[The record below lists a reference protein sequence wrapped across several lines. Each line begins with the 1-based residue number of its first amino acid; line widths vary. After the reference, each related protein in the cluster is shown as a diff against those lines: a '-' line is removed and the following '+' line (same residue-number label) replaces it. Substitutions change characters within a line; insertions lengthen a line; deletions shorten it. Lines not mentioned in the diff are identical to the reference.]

1 MMRLAVLGLIF
12 IGLHG
17 APFVTVRA
25 EEFVQAKELP
35 WVRVSDD
42 RKYFVREPDGERML
56 FWGVNYDHDA
66 EGNLLD
72 EYWGTQWERVEDDFR
87 EMKAL
92 GANCVRVHLQIGT
105 IMRTPVE
112 ADPVSLERLKSL
124 VKLAQATGLYLN
136 ITGLA
141 CYHKANIPPWYDSLS
156 EADRWDVQA
165 RFWEAVA
172 QVCHESS
179 AVFCYDLMNEPI
191 LPGKEAEKEWLT
203 GELGGKY
210 FVQRLSLD
218 LEGRTREEVAR
229 AWVSKMVASIR
240 KVDTKHL
247 ITVGVIPWVH
257 VFGAGKPFFYSPEV
271 GEGLDFVSVH
281 FYPESGKVEKALEA
295 LRVYDVGRPLVIE
308 EMFPLKC
315 SADELIQFVDGSKPI
330 ADGWISFYWG
340 ETAEQLRSRPDK
352 SIGHAITAQW
362 IERFQSESFR
372 VQASGAEDG
381 SQ

>member
-1 MMRLAVLGLIF
+1 MVRSAVLWLSVVC
-12 IGLHG
+12 LHSI
-17 APFVTVRA
+17 PLVS
-25 EEFVQAKELP
+25 VQANELP

-42 RKYFVREPDGERML
+42 RNHFVREPDGERIL

-66 EGNLLD
+66 EGNLID
-72 EYWGTQWERVEDDFR
+72 EYWDTQWERVEDDFR

-105 IMRTPVE
+105 IMRTPDE
-112 ADPVSLERLKSL
+112 ADPASLERLQSL
-124 VKLAQATGLYLN
+124 TKLAQATGLYLN

-141 CYHKANIPPWYDSLS
+141 CYHKANIPSWYDSLT
-156 EADRWDVQA
+156 EVERWDVQA

-191 LPGKEAEKEWLT
+191 LPGKEAENEWLT

-210 FVQRLSLD
+210 FVQRLTLD
-218 LEGRTREEVAR
+218 LAGRTREDVAR

-257 VFGAGKPFFYSPEV
+257 VFGGGKPLFYSPDV
-271 GEGLDFVSVH
+271 SEGLDFVSVH

-295 LRVYDVGRPLVIE
+295 LRAYDVGRPLVIE

-315 SADELIQFVDGSKPI
+315 SADELIQFVDGSKSI

-340 ETAEQLRSRPDK
+340 ETAEQLRSRPVK
-352 SIGHAITAQW
+352 TIGNAITAQW
-362 IERFQSESFR
+362 IERFQRESSR
-372 VQASGAEDG
+372 VQSRTE
-381 SQ
+381 